1 VKHQHFA
8 LFAVALAL
16 PLLPACKSPPNS
28 APAASSAVASATP
41 APVTSVAAKPWFS
54 GAFSGAYEAK
64 LAPVEVQTGAIR
76 EWKADDGKAASGPGK
91 LDLHIDDNGVVDGSS
106 EGSLGASTASGK
118 VEDDALR
125 VTLTPKDATGLH
137 GVLVATREGE
147 GFRGSIQASGSDS
160 VKVRSATVEL
170 KKTN

>member
-1 VKHQHFA
+1 MSGKRWAWIAAGFT
-8 LFAVALAL
+8 L
-16 PLLPACKSPPNS
+16 PLLPACKSPS
-28 APAASSAVASATP
+28 DTAPAATSAVASASA
-41 APVTSVAAKPWFS
+41 APVASVAAKPWFS

-91 LDLHIDDNGVVDGSS
+91 LDLHIDDDGVVNGSS
-106 EGSLGASTASGK
+106 EGSLGSSTASGK

-125 VTLTPKDATGLH
+125 VTLTPKDATGLR
-137 GVLVATREGE
+137 GVLVASRDGE
-147 GFRGSIQASGSDS
+147 GFRGSIQASSGDS